1 MALKPNSSGCPKN
14 TGLRTLVATK
24 SLRETDQCST
34 EYPQSPADSALFL
47 FNPKEKMS
55 SQKFESFSL
64 SSGLQVVVESM
75 SGVESAAL
83 TLMIPAGSVLDR
95 PGKSGTAAILSEMFP
110 RGAGQLSARELSA
123 AMDNLGLQRSVSGGV
138 GYMTLSAA
146 TTADRIAEAIPLI
159 ASLIT
164 APHLDE
170 EQFGP
175 SRELVQQALSAIED
189 EPRQRLGQFLRR
201 CSYSPPWGN
210 PAEGSLVDVPEI
222 TLQDVQQHYS
232 SFICPNHAVIGV
244 AGNVIAAELQDAVAA
259 AFDGWIP
266 KDVTVPDTGDVEA
279 SPKHVE
285 HDSAQTH
292 IGLAWET
299 VPYRHERYFEA
310 WAAVS
315 LLSGGMSSRLFTEV
329 REKRGLC
336 YAISASINTQKDQA
350 RVFGYAGTTNERA
363 QETLDVMVAE
373 IRRLHEGITEDELQ
387 RCKARAK
394 STLIMQQESTMSRSS
409 SLARDTLHLGRVL
422 GLQEIRSRI
431 DSLTVD
437 QVRDFA
443 LEYAPNS
450 MVLVTI
456 GPDALGASCLKAA
469 VPAV

>member
-1 MALKPNSSGCPKN
+1 
-14 TGLRTLVATK
+14 
-24 SLRETDQCST
+24 
-34 EYPQSPADSALFL
+34 
-47 FNPKEKMS
+47 MS

-64 SSGLQVVVESM
+64 PSGLQVVVEPM
-75 SGVESAAL
+75 AGVESAAV
-83 TLMIPAGSVLDR
+83 TLMIPAGSVLDQS
-95 PGKSGTAAILSEMFP
+95 GKSGTAAILSEMFP
-110 RGAGQLSARELSA
+110 RGAGNLSARELSA

-138 GYMTLSAA
+138 GYITFSAA

-159 ASLIT
+159 ASIIT
-164 APHLDE
+164 TPHLDQ

-175 SRELVQQALSAIED
+175 SRELVQQALSALED

-201 CSYSPPWGN
+201 CSYAGSWGN
-210 PAEGSLVDVPEI
+210 PAEGTLADVPEI
-222 TLQDVQQHYS
+222 TLQDVQRHYTNS
-232 SFICPNHAVIGV
+232 ICPNHAVIGF
-244 AGNVIAAELQDAVAA
+244 AGNVIAAEVQDAVASAFEGWSRKEVA
-259 AFDGWIP
+259 A
-266 KDVTVPDTGDVEA
+266 PDTGGVEA

-336 YAISASINTQKDQA
+336 YAISASINTQKEQA

-373 IRRLHEGITEDELQ
+373 IRRLHEGITDDELQ

-394 STLIMQQESTMSRSS
+394 STLIMQQESTMSRSG

-422 GLQEIRSRI
+422 DLQEIRSRI

-443 LEYAPNS
+443 LEYAPDS
-450 MVLVTI
+450 MALVTI
-456 GPDALGASCLKAA
+456 GPDALDASCLNDTAPT
-469 VPAV
+469 V